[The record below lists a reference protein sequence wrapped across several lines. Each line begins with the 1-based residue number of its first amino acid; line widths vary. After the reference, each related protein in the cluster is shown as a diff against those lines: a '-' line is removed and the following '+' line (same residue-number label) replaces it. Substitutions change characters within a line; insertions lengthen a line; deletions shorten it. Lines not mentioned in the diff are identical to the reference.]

1 MLECCCR
8 KLKKKSPK
16 YQRTVGYPS
25 TSWASCCLSRSLYLF
40 VERQSVECFCFW
52 QHGWFERIF
61 RRGAAENTT
70 SRTQSQ
76 ILLSRKLLER
86 EKTLRRIRNQK
97 RKIRNLI
104 RSLRLEAVLLEGI
117 GAEVNALT
125 QAVNAGVVDVDWYR
139 VWRCFS

>member
-1 MLECCCR
+1 MADLNGFFAE
-8 KLKKKSPK
+8 
-16 YQRTVGYPS
+16 V
-25 TSWASCCLSRSLYLF
+25 
-40 VERQSVECFCFW
+40 
-52 QHGWFERIF
+52 
-61 RRGAAENTT
+61 AAENTT

-76 ILLSRKLLER
+76 IRLSRKLLER

-125 QAVNAGVVDVDWYR
+125 QAVNAGVVDVD
-139 VWRCFS
+139 